1 MTIQKAS
8 FFLLGKMR
16 EIYPE
21 SEASQITDWVMENLT
36 GSDKVER
43 MLYKNETISQQ
54 EESRL
59 LEITQRLQQQEPVQ
73 YILNES
79 WFYGAKFYVDKNVL
93 IPRPETEEL
102 VDWIIKDNKN
112 ITTAIRLLDIGTGS
126 GCIPVSVKR
135 KIPVIET
142 WACDISTTALEV
154 AKKNA
159 TALKTEIQFLE
170 LDFLQKGSAD
180 KLPVFDIIVSNPP
193 YIPAKDKEAMDR
205 NVLAYEPHNALF
217 VTDENP
223 LVFYNAIADFG
234 HTHLNKQGSIYVE
247 IHEGLGAASTALF
260 HAKGYTT
267 ILKKD
272 MQGKDRMIKAF
283 VK

>member
-8 FFLLGKMR
+8 FFLLGKLR

-43 MLYKNETISQQ
+43 MLYKNENISTQ
-54 EESRL
+54 EETRL
-59 LEITQRLQQQEPVQ
+59 LEITKRLQQHEPVQ
-73 YILNES
+73 YILNEC

-102 VDWIIKDNKN
+102 VNWIVEENKN
-112 ITTAIRLLDIGTGS
+112 TTSPLRLLDIGTGS

-135 KIPVIET
+135 KIPAIET

-159 TALKTEIQFLE
+159 TDLKTEIQFQE
-170 LDFLQKGSAD
+170 LDFLKQNSRD
-180 KLPVFDIIVSNPP
+180 ELPAFDIIVSNPP

-205 NVLAYEPHNALF
+205 NVLAYEPHTALF
-217 VTDENP
+217 VTDEEP
-223 LVFYNAIADFG
+223 LIFYTAIADFG
-234 HTHLNKQGSIYVE
+234 HTHLNKNGSIYAE
-247 IHEGLGAASTALF
+247 IHEGLGTATTALF

-272 MQGKDRMIKAF
+272 MQGKDRMIKAML
-283 VK
+283 K